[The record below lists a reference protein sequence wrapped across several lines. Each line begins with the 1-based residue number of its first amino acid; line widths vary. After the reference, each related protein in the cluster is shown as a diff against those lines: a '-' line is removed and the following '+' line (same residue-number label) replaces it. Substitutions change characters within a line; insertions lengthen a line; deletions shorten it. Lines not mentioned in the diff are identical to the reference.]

1 MIYMEPA
8 SLGWTPLLISWL
20 NTLPAA
26 LNEDIK
32 RDLKEMYLR
41 FCPALLHLIR
51 RCGAKVSA
59 IRWLLE
65 RTFLVSADSREFS
78 WSPCLPQE
86 IITMPDA
93 NLTRSVMYLYDCFL
107 DDYHDEKY
115 VSALTDLN
123 MRAQVEV
130 SEPSSLPLTL

>member
-8 SLGWTPLLISWL
+8 SLGWTPLLYSWL

-26 LNEDIK
+26 LNENIK
-32 RDLKEMYLR
+32 GDLKEMYLR

-51 RCGAKVSA
+51 RCGAKVST
-59 IRWLLE
+59 IRWLLG
-65 RTFLVSADSREFS
+65 RTFLVSADSRGFS
-78 WSPCLPQE
+78 RPSRLQE

-107 DDYHDEKY
+107 DDYYDEKY
-115 VSALTDLN
+115 VSALSDLN
-123 MRAQVEV
+123 MKAQVEV
-130 SEPSSLPLTL
+130 SESHYRN